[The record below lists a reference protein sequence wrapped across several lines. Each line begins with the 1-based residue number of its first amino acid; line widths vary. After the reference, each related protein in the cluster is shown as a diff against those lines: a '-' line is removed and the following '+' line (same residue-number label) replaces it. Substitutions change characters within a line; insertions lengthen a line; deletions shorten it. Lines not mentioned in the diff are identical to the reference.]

1 VNVPAVREP
10 VAVNLGRPITDLDQA
25 MRAADML
32 SRSDLLPRALRGNAP
47 NTLLVML
54 TGQELELSLT
64 QAFRTIYVPSG
75 GQPQLRGVL
84 VLALLR
90 RKNHTYRFEET
101 DDSCTFTVV
110 RGDTGEEYSASFTI
124 EDAITA
130 KLAKRNANGDVV
142 ALSDNG
148 KELPWMLYRRDLLMW
163 RAVARG
169 ALRGA
174 PEVMLGFEI
183 QGGSPPEPQEPVELR
198 PENPAPPEPAAGQA
212 APSGGQAAQ
221 AEQLRQLDEQIAQGR
236 GTHPSDVITEEERLA
251 VLGGETGRPEG
262 DPYVG
267 GIPESGGE
275 SAPSAIDPDM
285 ADDLA
290 AETAPP
296 VDEPGDSPVDAAGK
310 AKTKVLA
317 EWFTK
322 FGYDPKLYRANVLRA
337 CSVYTRRNIAG
348 VRDLKASEVMEL
360 CNELAALWRVSK
372 TSELAPVSMLA
383 DQVNEWAQ
391 AWESE
396 DPTGYTLY
404 TGPQ

>member
-1 VNVPAVREP
+1 VNSPAIREH

-32 SRSDLLPRALRGNAP
+32 SRSDLLPYALRGNAP

-64 QAFRTIYVPSG
+64 QAFRTIYVPAG

-90 RKNHTYRFEET
+90 RKQHTYRFEET

-142 ALSDNG
+142 ALSEKG

-183 QGGSPPEPQEPVELR
+183 QGGSPPEPEQPVELH
-198 PENPAPPEPAAGQA
+198 PQSPAPPEPGDGKA
-212 APSGGQAAQ
+212 APGDGQAAQ
-221 AEQLRQLDEQIAQGR
+221 AEFAALKAEVQALDEQTRLPHGR
-236 GTHPSDVITEEERLA
+236 IPES
-251 VLGGETGRPEG
+251 GGESAVQVTEI
-262 DPYVG
+262 DPHVG

-275 SAPSAIDPDM
+275 SAPSAPG
-285 ADDLA
+285 
-290 AETAPP
+290 ETEAIAPEQNPPPP
-296 VDEPGDSPVDAAGK
+296 VDEPGDSLVDAAVK
-310 AKTKVLA
+310 ATAKDLA
-317 EWFTK
+317 GWFRE
-322 FGYDPKLYRANVLRA
+322 FGYDPKQYRADVLRA
-337 CSVYTRRNIAG
+337 CSVYVRRNITS
-348 VRDLKASEVMEL
+348 VRDLKLFEVADL
-360 CNELAALWRVSK
+360 CNVLSALWDRTK

-383 DQVNEWAQ
+383 EQMGEWAQ
-391 AWESE
+391 AWERE
-396 DPTGYTLY
+396 DPDGYALY